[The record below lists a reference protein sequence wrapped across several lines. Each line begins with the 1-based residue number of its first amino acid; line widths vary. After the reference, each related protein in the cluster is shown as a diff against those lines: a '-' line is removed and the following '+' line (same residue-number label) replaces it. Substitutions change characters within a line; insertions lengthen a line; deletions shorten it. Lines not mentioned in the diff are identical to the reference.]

1 MEYIHYNIAGHSLLI
16 ETTDFETTR
25 RLIPSF
31 DPFFVKKEDITQNI
45 LFRFIGNKK
54 IIIPE
59 TDSVDI
65 VEFYGISYNV
75 FLEEGVMTV
84 CMSKQEKEYYFQISA
99 DKSTVITNITLI
111 KESESFFLLYF
122 LRTAYGIISAYHK
135 TLKIHASVIEKEG
148 KALIFLGKSGTGKST
163 HSKLWQKYVPGCAL
177 LNDDEP
183 IIRIMNDGTI
193 KVFGAPWSGSTPC
206 YRNAYAEVSA
216 FVHLY
221 QSDENRL
228 TKQNGV
234 ESFTSLLQSTA
245 IMRSD
250 IDNRT
255 MIISMINDILE
266 KVSVYR
272 LDNRPDREAVSLSE
286 TLLR

>member
-1 MEYIHYNIAGHSLLI
+1 MEYIHYNIAGHIFLI
-16 ETTDFETTR
+16 ETTDFGTTR

-99 DKSTVITNITLI
+99 DKSTVITDITLI

>member
-99 DKSTVITNITLI
+99 DKSTVITDITLI

>member
-59 TDSVDI
+59 TDPVDI

-99 DKSTVITNITLI
+99 DKSTVITDITLI

-272 LDNRPDREAVSLSE
+272 LDNRPDREAVTLSE

>member
-16 ETTDFETTR
+16 ETTDFATTR

-31 DPFFVKKEDITQNI
+31 DPFFVDKEDRTQDI

-54 IIIPE
+54 INIPKA
-59 TDSVDI
+59 DPVDI
-65 VEFYGISYNV
+65 VEIHGLSYKV
-75 FLEEGVMTV
+75 FLEEGVITV
-84 CMSKQEKEYYFQISA
+84 CMRMQDKEYYFQISA
-99 DKSTVITNITLI
+99 DKSTVITDITLV
-111 KESESFFLLYF
+111 KESESFFLVYF
-122 LRTAYGIISAYHK
+122 LRTAYGILSAYHK
-135 TLKIHASVIEKEG
+135 TLKIHASVIEKDG
-148 KALIFLGKSGTGKST
+148 KALVFLGKSGTGKST
-163 HSKLWQKYVPGCAL
+163 HSKLWQKYVHGCSL

-206 YRNAYAEVSA
+206 YRNVSAEVSA
-216 FVHLY
+216 FVHLH
-221 QSDENRL
+221 QSDENQL

-234 ESFTSLLQSTA
+234 ESFASLLQSTA
-245 IMRSD
+245 IMRSNNN
-250 IDNRT
+250 NRT

-266 KVSVYR
+266 KISVYR
-272 LDNRPDREAVSLSE
+272 LDNRPDRDAVALTE

>member
-59 TDSVDI
+59 TDPVDI

-99 DKSTVITNITLI
+99 DKSTVITDITLI

>member
-16 ETTDFETTR
+16 ETIDIETTR

-59 TDSVDI
+59 TDPVDI

-99 DKSTVITNITLI
+99 DKSTVITDITLI

-266 KVSVYR
+266 KVSVYK

>member
-59 TDSVDI
+59 THPVDI

-99 DKSTVITNITLI
+99 DKSTVITDITLI

-272 LDNRPDREAVSLSE
+272 LDNRPDREAVTLSE

>member
-16 ETTDFETTR
+16 ETSDFATTK

-31 DPFFVKKEDITQNI
+31 EPFFVKKEDITQDI

-59 TDSVDI
+59 TDPVDI
-65 VEFYGISYNV
+65 VEFHGLSYKV

-84 CMSKQEKEYYFQISA
+84 CMSMQEKEYYFQISA
-99 DKSTVITNITLI
+99 DKSTVITDITLI
-111 KESESFFLLYF
+111 KESESFFLVYF
-122 LRTAYGIISAYHK
+122 LRTAYGILSAYHK
-135 TLKIHASVIEKEG
+135 TLKIHASVIEKDG
-148 KALIFLGKSGTGKST
+148 KALVFLGKSGTGKST
-163 HSKLWQKYVPGCAL
+163 HSKLWQKYVHGCSL

-206 YRNAYAEVSA
+206 YRNVSAEVSA
-216 FVHLY
+216 FVHLH
-221 QSDENRL
+221 QSDENQL

-234 ESFTSLLQSTA
+234 ESFASLLQSTA
-245 IMRSD
+245 IMRSNNN
-250 IDNRT
+250 NRT

-266 KVSVYR
+266 KISVYR
-272 LDNRPDREAVSLSE
+272 LDNRPDRDAVALTE